1 MTIETINVEKT
12 VQRVNDLIAQEK
24 NLSPALKA
32 SLEVLLLLVSIL
44 VNKLGLNSRNSS
56 KPPSSDPNRKKK
68 NREPGERR
76 PGGQHGHIGTTLQ
89 PVSNPDQ
96 VKEIKVDRKTLP
108 QEGKY
113 QTVSYESRQ
122 VIDLDISTVV
132 TEWRA
137 EVLED
142 QNGKRYV
149 APFPKEVT
157 RPVQYGI
164 GVKVNAVYMSQ
175 YQLIP
180 YNRIEDHFLDQMG
193 IPVSA
198 GTVNNFNKDAFD
210 RLEFFESWVKEQL
223 VLSSLVHADETGINV
238 GGTKLWLHNV
248 SNDSFTY
255 FYPHNKRGCD
265 AIDEMGILP
274 RFQGIICH
282 DHWKPYFKYGGLH
295 ALCNAHHLREL
306 ERAVEQDK
314 QIWAEKMIVLLKE
327 INKATIDA
335 GGCLNAID
343 SEYYRNRYRELL
355 REAEYECPP
364 PDEAEKKRKGKMAR
378 SKSRNLLE
386 RLRDFET
393 ETLRF
398 MDDKNVPFS
407 NNQAESD
414 LRMTKVQQKI
424 SGCFRS
430 MDGAKIF
437 CRIRSYIST
446 CRKQGVTASEALQLL
461 FQGKWPY
468 FMNVKEQCAE

>member
-1 MTIETINVEKT
+1 MTVENINVGEA

-56 KPPSSDPNRKKK
+56 KPPSFDPNRKKEPK
-68 NREPGERR
+68 EPGERK
-76 PGGQHGHIGTTLQ
+76 PGGQHGHIGTTLK

-96 VKEIKVDRKTLP
+96 IRKIKVDRKTLP
-108 QEGKY
+108 EGKY
-113 QTVSYESRQ
+113 RTVGYESRQ
-122 VIDLDISTVV
+122 VVDLDISTIV

-137 EVLED
+137 EIVED

-149 APFPKEVT
+149 ASFPKEVT
-157 RPVQYGI
+157 RPVQYGL

-180 YNRIEDHFLDQMG
+180 YNRIEDHFLEQMG
-193 IPVSA
+193 IPISA

-210 RLEFFESWVKEQL
+210 RLEFFESWAKEQL

-248 SNDSFTY
+248 SNDSLTY
-255 FYPHNKRGCD
+255 FYPHTKRGCE

-327 INKATIDA
+327 INKGALMQQIRNITESGIVNY
-335 GGCLNAID
+335 CVKPNRNAH
-343 SEYYRNRYRELL
+343 RQTKPRKRE
-355 REAEYECPP
+355 
-364 PDEAEKKRKGKMAR
+364 KGK
-378 SKSRNLLE
+378 
-386 RLRDFET
+386 
-393 ETLRF
+393 
-398 MDDKNVPFS
+398 
-407 NNQAESD
+407 
-414 LRMTKVQQKI
+414 
-424 SGCFRS
+424 
-430 MDGAKIF
+430 
-437 CRIRSYIST
+437 
-446 CRKQGVTASEALQLL
+446 
-461 FQGKWPY
+461 
-468 FMNVKEQCAE
+468 